1 MWCRREAGT
10 RRLWRVEVWV
20 LLLLLSRR
28 TLRKGGTL
36 GLEWV
41 VPRSSCWSLRK
52 GADWRVHTGTRV
64 ALLSIVSILLLLL
77 LLLLPVT
84 LLLRLIGIAG
94 VWAIL
99 LPVQFVLLKTLGE
112 IGLDG

>member
-1 MWCRREAGT
+1 
-10 RRLWRVEVWV
+10 
-20 LLLLLSRR
+20 
-28 TLRKGGTL
+28 
-36 GLEWV
+36 
-41 VPRSSCWSLRK
+41 
-52 GADWRVHTGTRV
+52 
-64 ALLSIVSILLLLL
+64 LLSIVSILLLLL